1 LCIYIYIYI
10 YIYNFIYTYISIKC
24 DGTTKYS
31 YVEVTVK
38 GARHNNEDAS
48 YADGKLFGV
57 YDGHGGKHASIL
69 LRTKVY
75 VVCVC
80 VCVCVFYAAIYND
93 MYMCIIYTRYIYKS
107 WLKIFMWRYIIIGDV

>member
-1 LCIYIYIYI
+1 M
-10 YIYNFIYTYISIKC
+10 KC

-69 LRTKVY
+69 LRTKVG
-75 VVCVC
+75 
-80 VCVCVFYAAIYND
+80 FSSGSNITT
-93 MYMCIIYTRYIYKS
+93 YTLMTDPVANMLQGRSLLTLY
-107 WLKIFMWRYIIIGDV
+107 